1 MWQFNYLTLHSL
13 INQQLIFSSSMLIC
27 SVKEDEHS
35 QALSQSKVLIG
46 SALLVV
52 SFIVII
58 LIIGYF
64 NGDSSDG
71 GGSNIATIPSMENI
85 AIEDIIPDIDTD
97 WAGFDDGAGVFPRN
111 RFNMNNIDIEM
122 VETVENVNSALET
135 LNGINI

>member
-1 MWQFNYLTLHSL
+1 
-13 INQQLIFSSSMLIC
+13 MLIC

-111 RFNMNNIDIEM
+111 RFNMSNIDIEM
-122 VETVENVNSALET
+122 IETAENVNSALET
-135 LNGINI
+135 LNGINV

>member
-1 MWQFNYLTLHSL
+1 
-13 INQQLIFSSSMLIC
+13 MLIC

-97 WAGFDDGAGVFPRN
+97 
-111 RFNMNNIDIEM
+111 
-122 VETVENVNSALET
+122 
-135 LNGINI
+135 